1 MITVTFF
8 SFLFSD
14 ETMLLLYTTVSFLLS
29 SLKQKVKIVT
39 VSPLMAFFICKKIL
53 YLQTVITKTVLAISQ
68 DLANEILS
76 MFTARE
82 MGKVFFT
89 NSGSEAN
96 DSQVC
101 SATNEYVRYIG
112 ALSLVKAPPIISS
125 NANSLKIIF
134 CC

>member
-1 MITVTFF
+1 
-8 SFLFSD
+8 
-14 ETMLLLYTTVSFLLS
+14 MLLLYMTVSFLLS

-39 VSPLMAFFICKKIL
+39 VSPLMAVTVSPLMAFLFCENIIFANC
-53 YLQTVITKTVLAISQ
+53 VITKTVLTISQ

-76 MFTARE
+76 IFTARE

-101 SATNEYVRYIG
+101 SATNEHLPYIG
-112 ALSLVKAPPIISS
+112 AL
-125 NANSLKIIF
+125 
-134 CC
+134 